1 MTALPSDPEAP
12 AGGPDG
18 QAEVES
24 VVRSLERSILLC
36 GAVAVALLLLLS
48 RRAMVPGALCGV
60 ALAWLN
66 FRFLRAILGKAFAEG
81 GAARKRFAVQY
92 VLKFLGYAALV
103 YLAVASGW
111 FSVGGFL
118 VGLSSLVAAFLLEG
132 LLKGLAE
139 K

>member
-1 MTALPSDPEAP
+1 MTDPPGEP
-12 AGGPDG
+12 AGPAGDREG
-18 QAEVES
+18 AAEVEA
-24 VVRSLERSILLC
+24 VVRSLERTILLC
-36 GAVAVALLLLLS
+36 GAAAVAFLLLL
-48 RRAMVPGALCGV
+48 RRPAMVPGAVCGI

-81 GAARKRFAVQY
+81 APARKRFALQY
-92 VLKFLGYAALV
+92 VLKFLAYAALV
-103 YLAVASGW
+103 FLAVRSGW

-132 LLKGLAE
+132 LLKGLAQ